1 MLSSKKF
8 KRLIGASVSIFLAVC
23 VSQVSFAETKTWYC
37 DGCKYDFKDGVLNI
51 SKFSQ
56 DPELGVSESWNEGNH
71 IDRDAITKIVIGG
84 DIESVERFSFM
95 NLKSLETV
103 DARYVLSVSGRSFAN
118 CPLLRSINMDNV
130 IVIGG
135 GAFINCVSLKEIVAP
150 DLDIIYCDG
159 FRGCKGL
166 EKFLAPNLT
175 KVHDNVFG
183 GCKSLKEFHA
193 PKLAEVGYGVFFASG
208 FNHDSRSSCLSPGW
222 ESKKSGKIFQNI
234 GNRVLGKYL
243 DANIEYTFSHHHEPP
258 YIPVRKN
265 TN

>member
-1 MLSSKKF
+1 ML
-8 KRLIGASVSIFLAVC
+8 VSRKIRGFMGVGLSLVSAVF

-84 DIESVERFSFM
+84 DIKCVGRFSFM

-103 DARYVLSVSGRSFAN
+103 DARYVFSVANMAFAN
-118 CPLLRSINMDNV
+118 CPLLRSINMANV

-150 DLDIIYCDG
+150 DLRRIYDDG

-183 GCKSLKEFHA
+183 GCKSLKEFNA
-193 PKLAEVGYGVFFASG
+193 PKLTRVGYGVFFASG
-208 FNHDSRSSCLSPGW
+208 FNHNSRSSCLSPGW
-222 ESKKSGKIFQNI
+222 ESRQSGKIFQNI

-243 DANIEYTFSHHHEPP
+243 GLGKEVSSHN
-258 YIPVRKN
+258 IPVRKN